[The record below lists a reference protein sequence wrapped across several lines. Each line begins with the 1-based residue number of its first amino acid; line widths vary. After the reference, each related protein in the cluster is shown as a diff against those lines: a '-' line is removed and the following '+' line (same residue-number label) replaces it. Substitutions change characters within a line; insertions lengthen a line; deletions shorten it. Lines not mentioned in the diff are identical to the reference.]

1 MKKKSIAVL
10 LGGWSSER
18 EVSLSSGHGVVE
30 ALRGRG
36 HEVTPIDVTRDLPD
50 LLKKLSPGFDVVFNA
65 LHGTGG
71 EDGIIQSVL
80 EMLNIP
86 YTHSGVGA
94 CAIAMDK
101 VLSKKIFS
109 FEGIPT
115 PPWHVV
121 ARHSL
126 QTHCPF
132 PLPVVVKP
140 IAEGSSRGVFIVKDH
155 FPKELFAPE
164 WTFGENVIV
173 EPYLPGRELSVAV
186 LNDRA
191 LGVIELKSVREF
203 YDYTSKYTDGVTQH
217 LMPAPLSEVETSH
230 VCALAL
236 KAHKALECSPLS
248 RADFMYFDGIFYLLE
263 VNTHPGMTPL
273 SLVPEIA
280 AYAGIP
286 FAELLEMLIED
297 AINVK

>member
-18 EVSLSSGHGVVE
+18 EVSLSSGQGVVE
-30 ALRGRG
+30 ALRARG
-36 HEVTPIDVTRDLPD
+36 HTVTAIDVTQDLPYF
-50 LLKKLSPGFDVVFNA
+50 LTQLSPGFDVLFNA

-71 EDGIIQSVL
+71 EDGVIQGVL
-80 EMLNIP
+80 EMLKIP
-86 YTHSGVGA
+86 YTHSRVGA
-94 CAIAMDK
+94 SAVAMNK
-101 VLSKKIFS
+101 VLSKKIFA

-121 ARHSL
+121 NRHSL
-126 QTHCPF
+126 KNQCPL

-140 IAEGSSRGVFIVKDH
+140 IAEGSSRGVFIVKND
-155 FPKELFAPE
+155 FPVELFAPD
-164 WTFGENVIV
+164 WTFGDDVIV
-173 EPYLPGRELSVAV
+173 EPYLPGREISVAV
-186 LNDRA
+186 LHERA

-203 YDYTSKYTDGVTQH
+203 YDYTSKYTHGVTQH
-217 LMPAPLSEVETSH
+217 LMPSPLNEEEAER

-236 KAHKALECSPLS
+236 KAHKALGCAPLS
-248 RADFMYFDGIFYLLE
+248 RADFMYFEGVFYLFE

-280 AYAGIP
+280 AYAGIS
-286 FAELLEMLIED
+286 FGELLEILIED
-297 AINVK
+297 ALER